1 MGPHVGILLRE
12 IFEGSPA
19 VCLAIKE
26 IQIQKM
32 ISLVFVYENE
42 SAIRT
47 NAALVDSMICLL
59 VVGISRSLEVYEV
72 SKKKCSTKLKFR
84 YQQLCLQHRLSGEF
98 VT

>member
-1 MGPHVGILLRE
+1 MDLFLKMAHRDMGPHVGILLRE

-32 ISLVFVYENE
+32 ISVVFVYENE

-59 VVGISRSLEVYEV
+59 VV
-72 SKKKCSTKLKFR
+72 CSYVCMPMF
-84 YQQLCLQHRLSGEF
+84 CF
-98 VT
+98 C